1 MVEENLSV
9 QKERPSGIKFV
20 TYFHYLLI
28 GIAIVT
34 GVISI
39 VTKNYSSGLLTGQFE
54 SLFNNLGIVVV
65 LLNVL
70 IISLICFFVGRGIW
84 RGDKGARIIVIV
96 ISCIVFISQIFSII
110 DVITYIGKV
119 YPIGALLMSVFY
131 LIAGSIIFFYLLFN
145 KKAKDWFKK

>member
-1 MVEENLSV
+1 MTLT
-9 QKERPSGIKFV
+9 F
-20 TYFHYLLI
+20 LLFCYI
-28 GIAIVT
+28 L
-34 GVISI
+34 SI